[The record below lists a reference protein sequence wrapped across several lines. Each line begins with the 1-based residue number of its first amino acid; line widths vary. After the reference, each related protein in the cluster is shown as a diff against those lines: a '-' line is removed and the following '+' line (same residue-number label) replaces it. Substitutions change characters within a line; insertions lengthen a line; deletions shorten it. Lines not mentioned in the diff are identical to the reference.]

1 MELKIKLNN
10 VNDAVLFVA
19 KCNEFKEYDIDVIYN
34 RYIIDAKSL
43 MGVLSIGTNECHIEL
58 HVADDDFE
66 TQERFRKAMKLWIQ
80 E

>member
-1 MELKIKLNN
+1 M
-10 VNDAVLFVA
+10 A

-43 MGVLSIGTNECHIEL
+43 MGVLSIGTNECYVEL
-58 HVADDDFE
+58 HVAHDNVE
-66 TQERFRKAMKLWIQ
+66 TQEKFRKAMKLWIQ